1 MTSGIDST
9 EGTEGTESTE
19 GAEAAEGADRL
30 GGIAGAVVRR
40 TVLLLAGTLASVAL
54 TAFTAGTSDATVSAD
69 SASAD
74 SGPADSASADSDSA
88 PGYRMRTDARFAPPG
103 AFVPSAAVTYD
114 GTGLVP
120 PAAWIEVSQRS
131 EERGRTTVALRVTG
145 LKAGHAY
152 GVHVH
157 RDPCGAE
164 PAAAGGHY
172 QHRPST
178 DPAAANPENEVW
190 LDFTA
195 DDRGEG
201 GASVRHDWNFRRG
214 EAASVVLHAEPGGAG
229 ARLACFTVPFGWAG

>member
-1 MTSGIDST
+1 MTSGIERADST
-9 EGTEGTESTE
+9 
-19 GAEAAEGADRL
+19 
-30 GGIAGAVVRR
+30 GGVAGAVVRR
-40 TVLLLAGTLASVAL
+40 TALLLAGALASVAI
-54 TAFTAGTSDATVSAD
+54 TAVTVGTSDAA
-69 SASAD
+69 
-74 SGPADSASADSDSA
+74 GPADSDSDPA

-103 AFVPSAAVTYD
+103 AFVASAAVTYD

-120 PAAWIEVSQRS
+120 PAAWIEVSQHS
-131 EERGRTTVALRVTG
+131 EERGPTTVALRARG
-145 LKAGHAY
+145 MKAGYAY

-157 RDPCGAE
+157 RDPCGAD

-172 QHRPST
+172 QHRPTT
-178 DPAAANPENEVW
+178 DPAGITPENEVW

-201 GASVRHDWNFRRG
+201 RASARHDWNFRRG

>member
-1 MTSGIDST
+1 MTSGIERADSM
-9 EGTEGTESTE
+9 
-19 GAEAAEGADRL
+19 
-30 GGIAGAVVRR
+30 GGVAGAVVRR
-40 TVLLLAGTLASVAL
+40 TALFLAGALASVAI
-54 TAFTAGTSDATVSAD
+54 TAVTVGTSEAA
-69 SASAD
+69 
-74 SGPADSASADSDSA
+74 GPADSDSDPA

-103 AFVPSAAVTYD
+103 AFASSAAVTYD

-120 PAAWIEVSQRS
+120 PAAWIEVSQHS
-131 EERGRTTVALRVTG
+131 EERGPTTVALRARG
-145 LKAGHAY
+145 MKAGYAY

-157 RDPCGAE
+157 RHPCGAE

-172 QHRPST
+172 QHRPTT
-178 DPAAANPENEVW
+178 DPAGINPENEVW

-201 GASVRHDWNFRRG
+201 GASARHDWNFRRG

>member
-1 MTSGIDST
+1 M
-9 EGTEGTESTE
+9 
-19 GAEAAEGADRL
+19 
-30 GGIAGAVVRR
+30 GGVAGAVVRKA
-40 TVLLLAGTLASVAL
+40 VVVLAGALASVAL
-54 TAFTAGTSDATVSAD
+54 ATGTSDAAGTSDTT
-69 SASAD
+69 
-74 SGPADSASADSDSA
+74 GPADSDSA

-131 EERGRTTVALRVTG
+131 EERGPTTVALRVTG

-164 PAAAGGHY
+164 PATAGGHY

-201 GASVRHDWNFRRG
+201 GASARHDWNFRRG

-229 ARLACFTVPFGWAG
+229 ARLACFTVPFGWGG

>member
-1 MTSGIDST
+1 MD
-9 EGTEGTESTE
+9 
-19 GAEAAEGADRL
+19 GAAGAAAAAGADRA
-30 GGIAGAVVRR
+30 GGVAGAVVRR
-40 TVLLLAGTLASVAL
+40 AVVVLAGALASVAL
-54 TAFTAGTSDATVSAD
+54 TACPSDAD
-69 SASAD
+69 
-74 SGPADSASADSDSA
+74 GPADSDPA

-114 GTGLVP
+114 DTGLVP

-178 DPAAANPENEVW
+178 DPAAVNPENEVW

-201 GASVRHDWNFRRG
+201 GASARHDWNFRRG